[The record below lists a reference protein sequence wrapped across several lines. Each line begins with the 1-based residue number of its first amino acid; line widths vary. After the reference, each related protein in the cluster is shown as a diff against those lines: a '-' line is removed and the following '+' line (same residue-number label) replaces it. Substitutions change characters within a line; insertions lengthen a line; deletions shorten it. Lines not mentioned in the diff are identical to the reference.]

1 MSIWAEMS
9 AVERRESAERL
20 RRAGRKYREIAEELG
35 TTRHAVSG
43 VLYRLANGPG
53 VYVPAPGSTGRQPP
67 PPPKHKIAEADHP
80 EFRAM
85 WVGGVRMKAMARR
98 FDCSIGCI
106 DDTRVRLGLPRREA
120 VKGRRT
126 VSSYLEREN
135 YELLSKRAFD
145 EGVSIAMVVRLILL
159 DALKPKP

>member
-9 AVERRESAERL
+9 AVERRESVARL
-20 RRAGRKYREIAEELG
+20 HREGRKHREIAEELG

-53 VYVPAPGSTGRQPP
+53 TYVPAPGSAGRRPP
-67 PPPKHKIAEADHP
+67 PPPEHKITEAAYP
-80 EFRAM
+80 VFRAM
-85 WVGGVRMKAMARR
+85 WARGIQMKAMARR
-98 FDCSIGCI
+98 FNCSIGCI
-106 DDTRVRLGLPRREA
+106 DDTRVRLGLPKREA
-120 VKGRRT
+120 VKGRRH
-126 VSSYLEREN
+126 VSSYLEHEN

-145 EGVSIAMVVRLILL
+145 EGVSIAMVVRVILL